1 MTPAAVY
8 PIELAGHL
16 KLPNHRRVWVRPL
29 RRCEGGVVRD
39 LYDHLSPRTR
49 YLRFFS
55 QMPALPD
62 SVVRLLTCVD
72 YHRRLALVAELETAD
87 GAEVVALGS
96 FAAIDEHRVEVGLV
110 VRDEWQRQGIGVA
123 LAQRVLLAAQARGFD
138 RFVAHTLWDNQV
150 LRKVLNHVGDI
161 ISSTTRYG
169 VSELTFSP
177 RRQPEVMHGLHR
189 LDE

>member
-8 PIELAGHL
+8 PIELTGHL
-16 KLPNHRRVWVRPL
+16 KLRNHRRVWVRPL

-72 YHRRLALVAELETAD
+72 YRRGLALVAELEAAD

-96 FAAIDEHRVEVGLV
+96 FAAIDERRVEVGLV
-110 VRDEWQRQGIGVA
+110 VRDEWQRHGIGVA

-177 RRQPEVMHGLHR
+177 RRR
-189 LDE
+189 N

>member
-16 KLPNHRRVWVRPL
+16 KLPNQRRVWVRPL

-55 QMPALPD
+55 PMPALPD
-62 SVVRLLTCVD
+62 SVVRLLTCGD
-72 YHRRLALVAELETAD
+72 YRRRLSLVAEMETPD

-96 FAAIDEHRVEVGLV
+96 FAAIDEHCAEVGLV

-123 LAQRVLLAAQARGFD
+123 LAQRVLVAAEARGFD
-138 RFVAHTLWDNQV
+138 RFVAHTLWDNGV
-150 LRKVLNHVGDI
+150 LRKLLKHVGDI
-161 ISSTTRYG
+161 ISSTTRHG

-177 RRQPEVMHGLHR
+177 HRRT
-189 LDE
+189 

>member
-1 MTPAAVY
+1 LTPAAVY

-62 SVVRLLTCVD
+62 SVVRLLTCGD
-72 YHRRLALVAELETAD
+72 YRRRLSLVAELETAD
-87 GAEVVALGS
+87 GAEVVALGG

-123 LAQRVLLAAQARGFD
+123 LAERVLLAAQARGFD

-150 LRKVLNHVGDI
+150 LRRVLNHVGDI
-161 ISSTTRYG
+161 VSSTTRYG

-177 RRQPEVMHGLHR
+177 RRR
-189 LDE
+189 R

>member
-1 MTPAAVY
+1 MTDATVY

-16 KLPNHRRVWVRPL
+16 KLPNHRRLWVRPL

-55 QMPALPD
+55 PMPVLPD
-62 SVVRLLTCVD
+62 SVVRLLTCGD
-72 YHRRLALVAELETAD
+72 YRRRLSLVAELETPD

-96 FAAIDEHRVEVGLV
+96 FAAIGDHRAEVGLV

-123 LAQRVLLAAQARGFD
+123 LAQRVLVAAEARGFD
-138 RFVAHTLWDNQV
+138 RFVAHTLWDNGV
-150 LRKVLNHVGDI
+150 LRKLLKHVGDI
-161 ISSTTRYG
+161 ISSTTRHG
-169 VSELTFSP
+169 VSELTFSS
-177 RRQPEVMHGLHR
+177 RRRH
-189 LDE
+189 

>member
-1 MTPAAVY
+1 MTPAAAY

-55 QMPALPD
+55 QMPVLPE
-62 SVVRLLTCVD
+62 SVVRLLTCGD
-72 YHRRLALVAELETAD
+72 YRRRLSLVAELETPD

-96 FAAIDEHRVEVGLV
+96 FAAIDEHRAEVGLV

-123 LAQRVLLAAQARGFD
+123 LAERVMVAAQARGFD

-150 LRKVLNHVGDI
+150 LRKLLRHVGDI
-161 ISSTTRYG
+161 VSSTTSYG

-177 RRQPEVMHGLHR
+177 RRR
-189 LDE
+189 N

>member
-1 MTPAAVY
+1 MSSAAVY

-62 SVVRLLTCVD
+62 SVIRLLTCVD
-72 YHRRLALVAELETAD
+72 YRRRLALVAELETPE

-96 FAAIDEHRVEVGLV
+96 FAAIDEHRAEVGLV

-123 LAQRVLLAAQARGFD
+123 LADRVLVAAGARGFD
-138 RFVAHTLWDNQV
+138 RFVAHTLSDNAV
-150 LRKVLNHVGDI
+150 LRKLLKHVGDI
-161 ISSTTRYG
+161 ISSTTRHG

-177 RRQPEVMHGLHR
+177 RRR
-189 LDE
+189 R